1 MADDTDLKN
10 KLNNALA
17 DDGIKI
23 SKDSMKEIEKLDE
36 IVKMESSLSSISA
49 DTRHIYNTVK
59 GGSNIQKFLRIIS
72 ENSSS
77 INSFIGGFQSQPNS
91 STTDNS
97 QSKSKASNAFSNV
110 NHLGNFSDVF
120 RNIFSEIEKF
130 HSDFVSFAKNSKIT
144 AQQDKQEEQSKEKN
158 AEIKETRKERRG
170 GVGNGAKVG
179 GVIQST
185 VSKVAGGLNLNSAT
199 DIASNLL
206 KFIPGVGGIAGGV
219 LQAVKELFNMIAKV
233 DKEASDYA
241 RTVGG
246 STHQKNQIFQTSQR
260 VADNTRALFGINQE
274 EIIKQATETAQAF
287 GRNISHISDKAIEAS
302 LMLKKMGIDTQTLG
316 QLDTY
321 GKSIEE
327 TDAFMTDLYKRVS
340 KRGLSFKNVSKAVAD
355 NLKSAQSYSFQNG
368 LKGLERMAERST
380 QLKFNMQQAL
390 TFADKVSTFEGA
402 IQAGAHLSVLGGTF
416 GQYSNPMQLM
426 YEGLNDVE
434 SLQERMI
441 KMFGDKAFWDNEKGQ
456 MRINPVDLQIMKAAA
471 EAIGVDKNE
480 MASMALNQGRFNR
493 IEAQINKNL
502 FDNDTIEFIKNLSEL
517 DKNGNANITLNG
529 KTKSVKDLTSHDAL
543 AISEE
548 AKRMEDERN
557 ATMGDIYVSTMG
569 IGEKLDNILKYITT
583 KLGVWVARIA
593 GVNNFSQTADRAA
606 WHMLSSDEKNALIE
620 KYGSRKVAK
629 VAFGMG
635 QEIELSNSKLTR
647 EGRLNAEAARGYL
660 NENGSWRAFRRGDR
674 DTNVRDYG
682 IANRLDQKANGIV
695 EGNYHING
703 GVPALYNGMPVEIE
717 KDETLFGKDVL
728 YRYGSKF
735 LKNIKDH
742 NVPTISNIQGNNL
755 NPISV
760 APVSPSGAGK
770 ISFDTFKVEVGG
782 KIDLTSGNQTRQLDI
797 SKLSSTDLDKL
808 TQMIYKQVYNEIA
821 RRIEKGYNKETNP
834 FRGA

>member
-1 MADDTDLKN
+1 
-10 KLNNALA
+10 
-17 DDGIKI
+17 
-23 SKDSMKEIEKLDE
+23 
-36 IVKMESSLSSISA
+36 
-49 DTRHIYNTVK
+49 
-59 GGSNIQKFLRIIS
+59 
-72 ENSSS
+72 
-77 INSFIGGFQSQPNS
+77 
-91 STTDNS
+91 
-97 QSKSKASNAFSNV
+97 
-110 NHLGNFSDVF
+110 
-120 RNIFSEIEKF
+120 
-130 HSDFVSFAKNSKIT
+130 
-144 AQQDKQEEQSKEKN
+144 
-158 AEIKETRKERRG
+158 
-170 GVGNGAKVG
+170 
-179 GVIQST
+179 
-185 VSKVAGGLNLNSAT
+185 
-199 DIASNLL
+199 
-206 KFIPGVGGIAGGV
+206 
-219 LQAVKELFNMIAKV
+219 MIAKV